1 MTTTTIDYI
10 NTVFEYP
17 VLTPIQ
23 GQPTYAAM
31 KVIKD
36 EMKANLASVPKDLG
50 GGANGHLGLMLTQAE
65 YANVSLIQ
73 YVRPVHPGALVIP
86 LELLYMNLHD

>member
-1 MTTTTIDYI
+1 MTTINIDYI
-10 NTVFEYP
+10 NTSFEYLI
-17 VLTPIQ
+17 LTPIQ
-23 GQPTYAAM
+23 GQPTYAGM

-36 EMKANLASVPKDLG
+36 KMKANLISVATDLG